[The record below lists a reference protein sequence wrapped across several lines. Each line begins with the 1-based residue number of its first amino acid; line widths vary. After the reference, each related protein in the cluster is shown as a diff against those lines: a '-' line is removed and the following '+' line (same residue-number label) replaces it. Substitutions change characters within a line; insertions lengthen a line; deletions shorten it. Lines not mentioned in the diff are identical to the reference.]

1 MVNILELRGKTST
14 NCFVRP
20 HLGSSRKIHDKQK
33 IHGSL
38 LLAGKLKSEYTPRAR
53 PLDDDLSFWDTAR
66 NEGLGHWLEL
76 DLDDAVRAH
85 VERFIKEDDSTVWE
99 NLRQIAT
106 WGGKLALYLR
116 IFPSLTYGHI

>member
-1 MVNILELRGKTST
+1 MVNILELRGKTSI
-14 NCFVRP
+14 NCFVRL
-20 HLGSSRKIHDKQK
+20 HLGSSRKIHDNQK

-38 LLAGKLKSEYTPRAR
+38 LLAGKLKSEYTPKAR

-66 NEGLGHWLEL
+66 EKGLGHWLEL

-85 VERFIKEDDSTVWE
+85 VERFIKDHDSTVWE

-106 WGGKLALYLR
+106 WAGKLAPYLR
-116 IFPSLTYGHI
+116 IFP

>member
-1 MVNILELRGKTST
+1 MSK
-14 NCFVRP
+14 
-20 HLGSSRKIHDKQK
+20 
-33 IHGSL
+33 
-38 LLAGKLKSEYTPRAR
+38 YTPKAR
-53 PLDDDLSFWDTAR
+53 PLDDDLSFWDAAC

-85 VERFIKEDDSTVWE
+85 LEKFITEDDSTVWE

-116 IFPSLTYGHI
+116 IFL